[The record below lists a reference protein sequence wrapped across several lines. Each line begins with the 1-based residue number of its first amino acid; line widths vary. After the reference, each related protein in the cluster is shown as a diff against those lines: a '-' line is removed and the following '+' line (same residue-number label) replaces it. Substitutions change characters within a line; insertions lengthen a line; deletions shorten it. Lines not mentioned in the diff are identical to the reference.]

1 VQAIQDVQAYEQN
14 ESEATMNGIDNSVAR
29 RYHFFFAMRYVTAQ
43 PAVAAQHGV
52 GETVWMSGKEV
63 GFLAKGPAG
72 VGDKIALYIDWPVL
86 LQGEVPLQLIVT
98 AVIVQRS
105 GPLSVA
111 RMSKHEFRTRGA
123 QSSAAAWQ
131 QHMPLSDWAT
141 HPARYIPMSKTAG
154 SAPPRQPA
162 LASAMG

>member
-1 VQAIQDVQAYEQN
+1 MNDVV
-14 ESEATMNGIDNSVAR
+14 DNSVAR
-29 RYHFFFAMRYVTAQ
+29 RYPFSFAMRYITAQ
-43 PAVAAQHGV
+43 PAVAAQNGV

-72 VGDKIALYIDWPVL
+72 IGDKVAMYIEWPVL

-111 RMSKHEFRTRGA
+111 KIIKHEFRTRGT

-131 QHMPLSDWAT
+131 QHMPLSVWAT
-141 HPARYIPMSKTAG
+141 HPARYIPLSKTAA
-154 SAPPRQPA
+154 SAAYRQPS
-162 LASAMG
+162 LVSAAG